1 MGSMSPADSAPE
13 MAVLASAVTIG
24 LRFDGCDIAFLLTGT
39 VGDGDDA
46 TCGENGRRALN
57 QMSPGCTL
65 RGVVLVAALL
75 AAGGLGFDAARGED
89 LQEALTAA
97 YLNNPRLASGR
108 DQLRATDELV
118 PQALAA
124 RRPSLFLDG
133 RVEGVT
139 SDTDLAERDN
149 RLGRGVALAL
159 RQPLYAGG
167 GIEAGIRRAENQVR
181 AERAFLLSTQ
191 QSVLLETVDAYTA
204 TWRDRA
210 VLELARI
217 NETRLRRQL
226 EATRDRF
233 EVGEVARTDVAQAE
247 ARLSRAQADIE
258 TAIADLAASTA
269 AYRDVIGIDP
279 GVLVEPQPLDNLP
292 SSEPEAQALAASNPD
307 ITTASFNLRAARDNV
322 DVAFA
327 DILPSLTLTGDV
339 SYDQQPSQALDSSND
354 ARIGLNLS
362 VPLFQGGADY
372 SRVRQNKQLVSA
384 RRNDLENTL
393 RGVQRSVTTAWERVI
408 AARAAI
414 DALESEV
421 RANGIAL
428 EGVQE
433 EALVGQRTV
442 LDVLDAEN
450 ELFVSQVNLVRA
462 RREWVLAT
470 YQLKSAIGELTVAQ
484 LVLPVE
490 PFDEE
495 RYYNRVR
502 NRLFGL
508 E

>member
-1 MGSMSPADSAPE
+1 MKQASPA
-13 MAVLASAVTIG
+13 LAA
-24 LRFDGCDIAFLLTGT
+24 
-39 VGDGDDA
+39 
-46 TCGENGRRALN
+46 
-57 QMSPGCTL
+57 
-65 RGVVLVAALL
+65 RGVVLVAVLL
-75 AAGGLGFDAARGED
+75 GLGGLGGGAAWGED
-89 LQEALTAA
+89 LHEALTAA

-108 DQLRATDELV
+108 AQLRATDELV

-124 RRPSLFLDG
+124 GRPRIFLDG
-133 RVEGVT
+133 TVDGVT
-139 SDTDLAERDN
+139 SDSDAAERDE
-149 RLGRGVALAL
+149 RIGRGVNLSL

-167 GIEAGIRRAENQVR
+167 GIEAGIRQAENQVR

-191 QSVLLETVDAYTA
+191 QSVLLDSVDAYTA

-210 VLELARI
+210 VLELART
-217 NETRLRRQL
+217 NELRLRRQL

-247 ARLSRAQADIE
+247 ARLARARSDIE
-258 TAIADLAASTA
+258 VATADLAASTA
-269 AYRDVIGIDP
+269 AYRDIIGIDP
-279 GVLVEPQPLDNLP
+279 GVLVEPQPLARLP
-292 SSEPEAQALAASNPD
+292 SSEPEAQAMAAANPD
-307 ITTASFNLRAARDNV
+307 ITTASFNLQAAREGV

-327 DILPSLTLTGDV
+327 DILPSLTLTGDLA
-339 SYDQQPSQALDSSND
+339 YEQQPNQVLDRQD
-354 ARIGLNLS
+354 EARIGLNLS

-372 SRVRQNKQLVSA
+372 SRVRQNRQLVSA

-414 DALESEV
+414 EALESEV

-450 ELFVSQVNLVRA
+450 ELFVSQVDLVRA
-462 RREWVLAT
+462 RSVLVLAT
-470 YQLKSAIGELTVAQ
+470 YQLKSAVGELTVAR
-484 LVLPVE
+484 LDLPVE
-490 PFDEE
+490 PYDAE
-495 RYYNRVR
+495 RNYNRVR

>member
-1 MGSMSPADSAPE
+1 MKQTSPASAARGVALA
-13 MAVLASAVTIG
+13 AVL
-24 LRFDGCDIAFLLTGT
+24 
-39 VGDGDDA
+39 
-46 TCGENGRRALN
+46 
-57 QMSPGCTL
+57 
-65 RGVVLVAALL
+65 LVM
-75 AAGGLGFDAARGED
+75 GGLGSDIARGED
-89 LQEALTAA
+89 LHEALTAA
-97 YLNNPRLASGR
+97 YMHNPRLASGR
-108 DQLRATDELV
+108 AQLRATDELV

-124 RRPSLFLDG
+124 GRPRIFLDG
-133 RVEGVT
+133 AVEGVT
-139 SDTDLAERDN
+139 SDSDLAERDN
-149 RLGRGVALAL
+149 RISRGVNLSL

-191 QSVLLETVDAYTA
+191 QSVLLDSVDAYTA

-210 VLELARI
+210 VLELART
-217 NETRLRRQL
+217 NQLRLRRQL

-247 ARLSRAQADIE
+247 ARLSRARADVE
-258 TAIADLAASTA
+258 LAVSDLAASTA
-269 AYRDVIGIDP
+269 AYRDIIGIDP
-279 GVLVEPQPLDNLP
+279 GVLVEPQPLADLP
-292 SSEPEAQALAASNPD
+292 TSEPEAQAMAAANPD
-307 ITTASFNLRAARDNV
+307 ITTASFNLEAARDNV

-339 SYDQQPSQALDSSND
+339 AYQQEPSALLDRQDD

-372 SRVRQNKQLVSA
+372 SRVRQNRQLVTA

-393 RGVQRSVTTAWERVI
+393 RGVQRSVTTAWERVL

-450 ELFVSQVNLVRA
+450 ELFVSQVDLVRA
-462 RREWVLAT
+462 RRELVLAT
-470 YQLKSAIGELTVAQ
+470 YQLKSAIGELTVAR
-484 LVLPVE
+484 LDLPVE
-490 PFDEE
+490 PYDDE